1 MHAPYQR
8 TLRAHAKINVL
19 LRILARDTTGYH
31 AIETVFQRLALG
43 DIVHVSASGD
53 RRTLHCYGP
62 AMPASGIGAREH
74 NLAWRAAAL
83 YVEAAQWDTGWDL
96 VIEKH
101 IPVGGGLGGGSSDAA
116 AVFRAME
123 AICPT
128 PIGHAALVELAGTL
142 GADVPF
148 FMCDTSTAFAWSRGD
163 RLLPLA
169 PLPRM
174 QVSLVSFDEGVHT
187 GAAYHAIAAA
197 RASSSARVGAWGY
210 ALGAFNDWTSLSALA
225 ANDFE
230 DAVCDMHDGVAA
242 ALPLVRA
249 EAARLRA
256 LGEPA
261 IGMLSGSGATCF
273 LLHPPHVGIDLSGAP
288 GVVMQTETA

>member
-8 TLRAHAKINVL
+8 TLRAHAKVNLL

-31 AIETVFQRLALG
+31 GVETVFQRLALS
-43 DIVHVSASGD
+43 DIVHVSATGD
-53 RRTLHCYGP
+53 RRSLHCYGP
-62 AMPASGIGAREH
+62 TMPTDGLGADED
-74 NLAWRAAAL
+74 NLAWKAAAL
-83 YVEAAQWDTGWDL
+83 YADTAGWDTGWDL

-116 AVFRAME
+116 AVLRAME
-123 AICPT
+123 AMCPS
-128 PIGHAALVELAGTL
+128 PIGRGALIELAGGL

-148 FMCDTSTAFAWSRGD
+148 FVSDSSTAFAWSRGD
-163 RLLPLA
+163 RLLLLP

-174 QVSLVSFDEGVHT
+174 QVTLVTFTDGVHT
-187 GAAYHAIAAA
+187 GAAYQTLASERAA
-197 RASSSARVGAWGY
+197 RDARVGATV
-210 ALGAFNDWTSLSALA
+210 FESDDVRDWSTLAALA

-230 DAVCDMHDGVAA
+230 SVVCEMHDGVAA
-242 ALPLVRA
+242 ALPIVRA

-261 IGMLSGSGATCF
+261 IGLLSGSGATCF
-273 LLHPPHVGIDLSGAP
+273 LLHRPGVHADLSRVPGAL
-288 GVVMQTETA
+288 VHTETA